1 MISRLSRV
9 PCVLSLLVVAAT
21 AAAQTPAGHADTSR
35 KTDTVPGG
43 AIGTAML
50 PAVKVAG
57 RTVSVPPR
65 FEDAYKRAAT
75 GRGAYFTREE
85 IEATNP
91 KDLAALML
99 RVPAVQVNDRGITF
113 TKCEA
118 GLPSPGSQMQ
128 TARVQVFIDNRR
140 TSTSDGVQEVLKSI
154 PVSSVQLMEVYTSVS
169 RIPAEFVNDACAVIV
184 IWTKSY

>member
-1 MISRLSRV
+1 MMSRLSRV

-21 AAAQTPAGHADTSR
+21 AAAQTPAGHTDIST
-35 KTDTVPGG
+35 KTDTVP
-43 AIGTAML
+43 AIGMATL
-50 PAVKVAG
+50 PAVKIGG
-57 RTVSVPPR
+57 REVSVPPR
-65 FEDAYKRAAT
+65 FAEAYKRAAT

-99 RVPAVQVNDRGITF
+99 RVPTVQVNDRGVTF

-154 PVSSVQLMEVYTSVS
+154 PVSSVQL
-169 RIPAEFVNDACAVIV
+169 
-184 IWTKSY
+184 